1 MTSSADRGQA
11 PVFVGG
17 TLASVVAVTERAAKG
32 LPSVLVNPG
41 GPLGGYFAGIEAGGR
56 LWDAGMVLY
65 EFTSFREPADE
76 PDIRSYD
83 PMKRND
89 VGRFCATVRRYV
101 ERRQQTRT
109 VTTPE
114 LQLNGQWW
122 PDFLLANRGDWLS
135 KMPWAQGALAE
146 IDAGLSRPAQ
156 WHPRAKNG
164 WPDDGTDHAGCPL
177 IYDAVSLANHGE
189 TLHRELVAPFLRKV
203 MNSETS
209 GLSALYHRMNW
220 TPLYWPETLRGWL
233 AEEPVQLADTEFSHP
248 VGQPVAA
255 LVRKL
260 VKELKASPLVRVI
273 EDKLLSIRPTA
284 CGFTLQ
290 LQAQGALHAPELIW
304 AQSPAQGLQA
314 AGLQAVGVDDRL
326 PLMIGMLEVPASAVQ
341 RSGSVQHLL
350 DPSLGIYRVTQSS
363 ACAGETSDG
372 FVALT
377 VEANPGWF
385 DAVHGAGLS
394 DDGAIG
400 AIMRDL
406 ASAGVLAVDAV
417 PRFAKLIKLAGA
429 LPLPTPRAVQ
439 GFITDRAAL
448 LGACP
453 GIRLM
458 GPSAG
463 PFANSMSDQIVQGL
477 ACATLH
483 DSPQPAMEKEY
494 A

>member
-1 MTSSADRGQA
+1 MTSIAA
-11 PVFVGG
+11 HAAVPVFVGG
-17 TLASVVAVTERAAKG
+17 TLASLVAASERAAKG

-65 EFTSFREPADE
+65 EFTSFREPEDE
-76 PDIRSYD
+76 PDVRSYD

-101 ERRQQTRT
+101 ERHQQTRT

-135 KMPWAQGALAE
+135 NMPWARVALAE
-146 IDAGLSRPAQ
+146 IDSGLSRPSP
-156 WHPRAKNG
+156 WHPRTKQD
-164 WPDDGTDHAGCPL
+164 WPEDGTDHAGNPL
-177 IYDAVSLANHGE
+177 IYDAVSLGSHGE
-189 TLHRELVAPFLRKV
+189 TVHRELVAPFLRKV

-233 AEEPVQLADTEFSHP
+233 AGEPVRLPDTAFSHP

-255 LVRKL
+255 WIRTLGR
-260 VKELKASPLVRVI
+260 ELMKSPLVRVI
-273 EDKLLSIRPTA
+273 DDKLLSIRPTA
-284 CGFTLQ
+284 RGFTLR
-290 LQAQGALHAPELIW
+290 LLAQGELHTPELIW

-314 AGLQAVGVDDRL
+314 AGLQAAGVEDRL
-326 PLMIGMLEVPASAVQ
+326 PLMIGMLEVPASCVE

-350 DPSLGIYRVTQSS
+350 DPSVGIYRVTHSS
-363 ACAGETSDG
+363 ACAEETSDG

-385 DAVHGAGLS
+385 ESVHGAGLS
-394 DDGAIG
+394 EDRVIG
-400 AIMRDL
+400 AITADL
-406 ASAGVLAVDAV
+406 VRSGVLASSAV
-417 PRFAKLIKLAGA
+417 PRFAKLIRLAGA
-429 LPLPTPRAVQ
+429 LPLPTPQAVQ
-439 GFITDRAAL
+439 GFLADRASL
-448 LGACP
+448 LSACP

-458 GPSAG
+458 GPAAG

-477 ACATLH
+477 ACAALCE
-483 DSPQPAMEKEY
+483 SQQPLIQKEY

>member
-1 MTSSADRGQA
+1 MTSIAGHTEA
-11 PVFVGG
+11 PIFVGG
-17 TLASVVAVTERAAKG
+17 TLASVVAVTERAARG

-101 ERRQQTRT
+101 GRHQQTRI

-135 KMPWAQGALAE
+135 KMPWARGALAE
-146 IDAGLSRPAQ
+146 IEAGLSSSSP
-156 WHPRAKNG
+156 WHPRTKLA
-164 WPDDGTDHAGCPL
+164 WPDDGTDHAGQPL
-177 IYDAVSLANHGE
+177 IYDAVSRANHGE
-189 TLHRELVAPFLRKV
+189 TVHHELVVPFLRKV
-203 MNSETS
+203 MNCEAS

-220 TPLYWPETLRGWL
+220 APLYWPETLRGWL
-233 AEEPVQLADTEFSHP
+233 ADEPVQLPDTEFSHP

-255 LVRKL
+255 MIRTL
-260 VKELKASPLVRVI
+260 VKDLRASPLVRVI
-273 EDKLLSIRPTA
+273 EDRLLSMRPTA
-284 CGFTLQ
+284 RGFTLR
-290 LQAQGALHAPELIW
+290 LQAQGELQTPELIW

-314 AGLQAVGVDDRL
+314 AGLPTAGVDDRL
-326 PLMIGMLEVPASAVQ
+326 PLMIGLLEVPTSCVQ
-341 RSGSVQHLL
+341 RPGSVQHLL
-350 DPSLGIYRVTQSS
+350 DPSLGIYRVTHSS
-363 ACAGETSDG
+363 ACADESQDG

-385 DAVHGAGLS
+385 DAVHGTGLS
-394 DDGAIG
+394 EGEAID

-406 ASAGVLAVDAV
+406 ARAGVLASDGT
-417 PRFAKLIKLAGA
+417 PRFTKLIKLAGA

-439 GFITDRAAL
+439 GFLADRAAL
-448 LGACP
+448 LSACP
-453 GIRLM
+453 GIQLM
-458 GPSAG
+458 GPAAG

-477 ACATLH
+477 ACGAFRDTAL
-483 DSPQPAMEKEY
+483 PAMQQEY